1 VNEIKVRVEIRSR
14 LVVAGLISF
23 VFSLW
28 QFDAA
33 AQEKILARVVVTE
46 PVGVQRETEY
56 IELSLQC
63 DDSLLNSTH
72 EIFAF
77 DEASDLTISCQL
89 FDVRSSDG
97 KSAFSVVFPV
107 LLRAHETRTFQLR
120 TFPVGLEK
128 GNSDLTLEGEGTEL
142 RVANSFYAADL
153 TRSDQAEPKSH
164 PSGQIRELLIKM
176 SFNQLLTNGE
186 DRVHWAP
193 NFKRPELEYYTTI
206 AHWQNP
212 KINQVEH
219 GQFLVRTARQ
229 DWAPNHPEILLTAV
243 YKFYANLPYFRFYS
257 SMEMKQDVWLE
268 LLRNDEMTMDSMFTH
283 LAFQRPSGEVVEVEI
298 EKRHALLQAHPIE
311 DDAPWLCF
319 YHIDKGFAFG
329 TIRLKYDNTNEF
341 GGPSLTYQP
350 HTQIGQWLDRR
361 YWNRRLIHDRLTF
374 VPKGSRYVEENAY
387 LVFRIG
393 DVSRLEEI
401 QKWTKVLRNPVR
413 ASVSPM

>member
-1 VNEIKVRVEIRSR
+1 MNEIKVRVEIRSR